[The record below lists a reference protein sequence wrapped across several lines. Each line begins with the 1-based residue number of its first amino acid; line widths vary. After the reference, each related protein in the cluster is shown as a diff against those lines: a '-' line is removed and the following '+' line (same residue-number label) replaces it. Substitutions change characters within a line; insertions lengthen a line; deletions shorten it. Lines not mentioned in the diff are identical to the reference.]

1 MNTPEQ
7 EATTTISVT
16 LDCADPERLANFWN
30 QALGY
35 QQVAAVDNFV
45 VLAPAPGMAGPKLA
59 LQRVPEPRT
68 AKNRM
73 HIDIWVADIDSE
85 AARLEALGA
94 KRLQEKPHDE
104 HGLRWFELADP
115 EGNEFC
121 IGRA

>member
-1 MNTPEQ
+1 MNTSQQ
-7 EATTTISVT
+7 EATTTISLT

-68 AKNRM
+68 AKNHL

-94 KRLQEKPHDE
+94 KRL
-104 HGLRWFELADP
+104 
-115 EGNEFC
+115 
-121 IGRA
+121 